1 MQNENRISLC
11 LLLMRISVFLVMFV
25 WALDKF
31 INPQHATDVYATF
44 YFMKGLDPSVLY
56 VVGALEMAILVA
68 FLIGFQKKWTYGAVL
83 LFHAV
88 STLSS
93 FKQYL
98 APYDGVNIMF
108 FAAWPMLAAAFALY
122 SLRDMDT
129 RWVVSKA

>member
-1 MQNENRISLC
+1 M
-11 LLLMRISVFLVMFV
+11 
-25 WALDKF
+25 
-31 INPQHATDVYATF
+31 F
-44 YFMKGLDPSVLY
+44 YFMKGLGPPVLY
-56 VVGALEMAILVA
+56 VIGALEMAILIA

-93 FKQYL
+93 FKYYL

-129 RWVVSKA
+129 QWVVNKA